1 MGSTDVASAEPM
13 MEEESVDKEK
23 GDGEEEEGNEL
34 KTQIPTGFFDDP
46 DTDAKVRG
54 LEAPSIKHAR
64 ELEEGLKKFEREI
77 VIEQERAEETRHELD
92 EAKYE
97 KVAEEEM
104 QYQGELQTRLEKLRA
119 SQRLRAEAIAAT
131 ATASSA
137 VAAAAEE
144 DEGDEDSGSDVE
156 FDWRAKGFG

>member
-1 MGSTDVASAEPM
+1 MGLSVEANAGANPIRKVVNLLQEMQKRVA
-13 MEEESVDKEK
+13 EEGEKEK
-23 GDGEEEEGNEL
+23 DLYDKFMCYCTGGNRDL
-34 KTQIPTGFFDDP
+34 TKSIS
-46 DTDAKVRG
+46 DA
-54 LEAPSIKHAR
+54 
-64 ELEEGLKKFEREI
+64 
-77 VIEQERAEETRHELD
+77 ETRHELD

-137 VAAAAEE
+137 VADAAEE